1 MKPPNRIVLYMLDLA
16 VVAGCAS
23 TQVNQEQPVQQGWI
37 AHRG

>member
-1 MKPPNRIVLYMLDLA
+1 MKPPNRIVLYLFAQA
-16 VVAGCAS
+16 VVAGSAS